1 MIIYIL
7 VLLFYSAG
15 SYLAFTRDGSEL
27 SLWILA
33 FGVVLDIAMLFFD
46 WTGAKFAPR
55 LGEGDLASK
64 IMRVLSY
71 FLFGVG
77 FFLRILPKM
86 AGFKLLIALA
96 VAVWLVFFIRSLTLH
111 IKRRKSK

>member
-1 MIIYIL
+1 MD
-7 VLLFYSAG
+7 FGFWRCAG
-15 SYLAFTRDGSEL
+15 YRHAL
-27 SLWILA
+27 
-33 FGVVLDIAMLFFD
+33 FD

-64 IMRVLSY
+64 IMRILSY

-77 FFLRILPKM
+77 FFLRILPKI

-96 VAVWLVFFIRSLTLH
+96 VAVWLVFFYPFIDITH
-111 IKRRKSK
+111 